1 MGKILKW
8 IGIVLGV
15 LVLVVVVAAGVIFIR
30 GQMIYKQT
38 FQTPE
43 VAVTVPTDAASLERG
58 KHLMTV
64 LVDCVGHAKVKP
76 SQQVLACA
84 DGADVLMKLNW
95 SHWGAQALATGSEA
109 INDCTPTCVGG
120 TFHKFPVITVLWRVR
135 PRPHHSGQMM
145 FTRATIIYT
154 GTIPAGFHRTRTI
167 PLFG

>member
-1 MGKILKW
+1 MKFAAFRRTLAAVAGTA
-8 IGIVLGV
+8 
-15 LVLVVVVAAGVIFIR
+15 LVSSALLVTASAPAPAAATQPAG
-30 GQMIYKQT
+30 T
-38 FQTPE
+38 AP
-43 VAVTVPTDAASLERG
+43 AAAQP
-58 KHLMTV
+58 V
-64 LVDCVGHAKVKP
+64 LVDYAGHAKVKP

-154 GTIPAGFHRTRTI
+154 GTIPAGLHRTRTI

>member
-1 MGKILKW
+1 M
-8 IGIVLGV
+8 
-15 LVLVVVVAAGVIFIR
+15 
-30 GQMIYKQT
+30 
-38 FQTPE
+38 
-43 VAVTVPTDAASLERG
+43 
-58 KHLMTV
+58 
-64 LVDCVGHAKVKP
+64 GHAKVEP

-135 PRPHHSGQMM
+135 PRPHHSAQMM

-154 GTIPAGFHRTRTI
+154 GTIPAGSPPHPHDPAVRLASKPPAEPPASAGPRRCFPTSDEARRRSAEGARREGSAHSG
-167 PLFG
+167 PALASKHC